1 MKTLT
6 VNLILLQP
14 YVVWPLLK
22 QVYVLS
28 RSKHMGQRNETE
40 DIVMRDLAAGWE
52 MEGVEE
58 GRRLL

>member
-28 RSKHMGQRNETE
+28 RSKQMGQRNETE
-40 DIVMRDLAAGWE
+40 DIVMRELAAG
-52 MEGVEE
+52 
-58 GRRLL
+58 